1 MKSFDILI
9 YFIDAIMFSVFY
21 YCVFIGNFKKKII
34 VSTVL
39 GILFLT
45 CAIYIDS
52 YHISDLVLSY
62 FRSVTAFLMLLGF
75 GEKYSILNK
84 VILSILPNLL
94 MSLISVFV
102 AMVST
107 LIVFG
112 KADYLMIVSAHE
124 ISISIAIRIIL
135 GIVFMCAIVD
145 LNNIKKMQLSKIQ
158 KRLVAGMIALCYI
171 SVTLLENYLF
181 HKKFTSM
188 DLTIVI
194 ICTMITAWMII
205 LLVKQMFISNMTQ
218 EHLEMEKEL
227 LNNEVITAKSLV
239 ESQKEL
245 HQMKHDLN
253 HVLNTIKG
261 YDKEALSSIYS
272 KYSDKLDDVYVP
284 IESNYEAINIILNTK
299 YIQAKNNGI
308 SMKSVV
314 NLPKPYPFKD
324 DDLQLVLINL
334 LDNAIENIGGE
345 KYISVEILE
354 IANMFIIKIENTVDG
369 VVLDEYGHFTN
380 FVRRPG
386 HGYGIPSI
394 YAVLKNYQGVM
405 RYKQEFDLVKV
416 TMTVPMEPY

>member
-21 YCVFIGNFKKKII
+21 YFVFIGNFKKKII

-45 CAIYIDS
+45 CAIYTDS
-52 YHISDLVLSY
+52 YDISDSLFSY
-62 FRSVTAFLMLLGF
+62 FRSVTAFLILLGF
-75 GEKYSILNK
+75 GGKYSILDK

-112 KADYLMIVSAHE
+112 KADYLMVVSAHE

-135 GIVFMCAIVD
+135 GVVFMCAIVD
-145 LNNIKKMQLSKIQ
+145 LNNIKKLQLSKIQ
-158 KRLVAGMIALCYI
+158 KRLVVGMIVLCYI
-171 SVTLLENYLF
+171 SVTLLRNYLF
-181 HKKFTSM
+181 HKKFTSV

-194 ICTMITAWMII
+194 ICTMMTACMIMF
-205 LLVKQMFISNMTQ
+205 LVKQMFISNMTQ
-218 EHLEMEKEL
+218 EHLEMEKER

-299 YIQAKNNGI
+299 YLQAKNNGI

-345 KYISVEILE
+345 KDISVEILE
-354 IANMFIIKIENTVDG
+354 IANMFVIKIENTVDG
-369 VVLDEYGHFTN
+369 VVLDENGHFTN

-394 YAVLKNYQGVM
+394 YAVLKSYQGVM